1 MHWDNT
7 RTMTG
12 TLSREAMMK
21 QKDQEREEI
30 AQLTAQYLLN
40 NKITVIPYGVR
51 MDIPKVDF
59 KMKH

>member
-51 MDIPKVDF
+51 TDIPKVDF

>member
-21 QKDQEREEI
+21 QKDEEREEI
-30 AQLTAQYLLN
+30 AQLTAQYLLK

-51 MDIPKVDF
+51 TDIPKVDF